1 MKGKELN
8 ERNKK
13 EISKQK
19 KNRQDDGE
27 IKNDIK
33 SNNRFLFAGHE
44 GRPRSKVMPKK
55 DRINNK

>member
-19 KNRQDDGE
+19 KNREDDDE

-33 SNNRFLFAGHE
+33 SNNISFRQTRRQA
-44 GRPRSKVMPKK
+44 SMSKK
-55 DRINNK
+55 DWINNK